1 MGRYHRRAALAL
13 AATAGV
19 ASARVTAAPL
29 ERAELAA
36 RARLEGAG
44 VAVSRAASGAAS
56 ADLRV
61 GVAALARAGAA
72 AARVGAR
79 VGRVGARAAPAGRV
93 GARAAAGGT
102 GGSAGSAGGTGG
114 SAGGGGTGG
123 AGGRGGGTGGS
134 AGSAGGK
141 GGSAGSGGT
150 GGAGGLGGEACP
162 MATFGGHDYAFCVGP
177 LSWAD
182 AANECAA
189 RGMRLVRIDDAAENS
204 WVQTNAF
211 MGITS
216 TSSTYWSWI
225 GGTDQAVVG
234 EWRWTDGALF
244 WLGGSNGSAQGG
256 LYQNWA
262 AGSPTNTGMATDCA
276 ILQHAS
282 LLDRLRLHP
291 PRTLRLRTV
300 LTSRATR
307 RRGRSRLSTSRRR
320 SSACRRTPSRTRSSC

>member
-1 MGRYHRRAALAL
+1 MGRYRRRAALAL

-19 ASARVTAAPL
+19 ASARVTAAPP

-61 GVAALARAGAA
+61 GVAALARAGAP
-72 AARVGAR
+72 AARAGAR

-93 GARAAAGGT
+93 GARAGPAGRAGARAAPAGRAGARAAAARVGAAAG
-102 GGSAGSAGGTGG
+102 
-114 SAGGGGTGG
+114 
-123 AGGRGGGTGGS
+123 GGGTGGS
-134 AGSAGGK
+134 AGSAGGQ

-150 GGAGGLGGEACP
+150 GGAAGLGGEACP

-177 LSWAD
+177 LSWTD
-182 AANECAA
+182 AANDCAA

-211 MGITS
+211 MGIMS
-216 TSSTYWSWI
+216 TSSTYWSWM
-225 GGTDQAVVG
+225 GGTDQAVSRRV
-234 EWRWTDGALF
+234 ALDRRSAF
-244 WLGGSNGSAQGG
+244 LARRVERIRSGGPLPELGRRQSDEYRHGDRLRDSA
-256 LYQNWA
+256 A
-262 AGSPTNTGMATDCA
+262 CR
-276 ILQHAS
+276 